1 MTFWT
6 ICPKTCLVMDMAD
19 FEKMYYELFRATER
33 AINILTKAQNKCE
46 DMYINSPECEIFTF
60 SDKNTKNNKKI

>member
-1 MTFWT
+1 
-6 ICPKTCLVMDMAD
+6 MDMAD